1 MTERLKWNLNLQMVR
16 GPSVALAGDLSVD
29 AYDKV
34 SVDIEHG
41 APAVSIDVQPGDA
54 DEVLFLL
61 IQSDRYGEGLT
72 YRVNGAGDPVVL
84 DQPQFFLG
92 AGAVGVLNAAP
103 QTLEV
108 ENNLTV
114 GEAARLEVLVGRKAV
129 PD

>member
-1 MTERLKWNLNLQMVR
+1 MTEQLKWNLNLQMVR
-16 GPSVALAGDLSVD
+16 GPSIALAGDLSVD

-41 APAVSIDVQPGDA
+41 AAAVTVDVQPGDA

-61 IQSDRYGEGLT
+61 IQSNRYGEGLT
-72 YRVNGAGDPVVL
+72 YRVNGAGDAIVL

-92 AGAVGVLNAAP
+92 AGAVGVLGATP

-108 ENNLTV
+108 ENNLAV
-114 GEAARLEVLVGRKAV
+114 AADARLEVLAGRKAV